1 MNRAAVLLAA
11 LGWVGA
17 SVLLGE
23 LRGFRGARLTD
34 RIQPYLPGVGR
45 PRARS
50 GALSVASFR
59 DVVAPLAT
67 STGDRLSRLLGVRE
81 TLATK
86 LERTHSVASVSAFRM
101 RQLGEAV
108 VALLLASALV
118 VLASPPVAIAA
129 LLLLGAPALAFLV
142 REQQI
147 GRASAAWQQQLL
159 VELPVVSEQLGMLLA
174 AGYSVGGALNRLA
187 QRGSGACAMDLRRV
201 CGRMRQGLSERAALE
216 EWATIAA
223 VPALDRLVAVISLNR
238 EANDLSRLVSDEAR
252 AIRRD
257 AHRRLLETIERRG
270 QQVWIPVTVA
280 TLVPGVLFMVVPFV
294 QAMRLFTTG

>member
-1 MNRAAVLLAA
+1 MNRAALLLAGFA
-11 LGWVGA
+11 WLGATLV
-17 SVLLGE
+17 LGE

-34 RIQPYLPGVGR
+34 RIQPYVPGVGR
-45 PRARS
+45 PRVRS
-50 GALSVASFR
+50 GTLSVASFR
-59 DVVAPLAT
+59 DVVAPLAA

-86 LERTHSVASVSAFRM
+86 LERTHTTTSVSAFRM
-101 RQLGEAV
+101 RQLGEALIS
-108 VALLLASALV
+108 LLLASALV
-118 VLASPPVAIAA
+118 VLAGPPPAVAG
-129 LLLLGAPALAFLV
+129 LLLLGTPALAFLV

-147 GRASAAWQQQLL
+147 SRASADWQQQLL

-187 QRGSGACAMDLRRV
+187 HRGSGACAMDLRRV
-201 CGRMRQGLSERAALE
+201 CGRMRQGLSERVALE
-216 EWATIAA
+216 EWAALAA
-223 VPALDRLVAVISLNR
+223 VPALDRLVAVIALNR
-238 EANDLSRLVSDEAR
+238 DANDLSRLVSDEAR